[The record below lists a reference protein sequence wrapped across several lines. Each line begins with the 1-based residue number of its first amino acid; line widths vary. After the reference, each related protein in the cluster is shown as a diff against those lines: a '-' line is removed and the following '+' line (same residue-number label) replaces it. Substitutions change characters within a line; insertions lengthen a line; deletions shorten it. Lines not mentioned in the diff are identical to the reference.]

1 MSRTEAPQK
10 ISSLQ
15 ELQQAAS
22 PGRDLWPGIE
32 ARLAPRRR
40 SWNVPASIAAGV
52 VLVTVGV
59 LIGLQFRTGASLPGA
74 RESGALIR
82 ASLIDDPAYQH
93 QRQELLR
100 TLPARL
106 ESLPPESRQ
115 RIRDGLLAI
124 QTAKQ
129 NIEAELG
136 RDAGNVLLQELF
148 VSTCQ
153 EEIRVLTFVGYVDGF
168 NQEI

>member
-1 MSRTEAPQK
+1 MNSSEAPKK
-10 ISSLQ
+10 ISSLN
-15 ELQQAAS
+15 ELQQAAT
-22 PGRDLWPGIE
+22 PRRNLWPGIE
-32 ARLAPRRR
+32 SRLAPGRRR
-40 SWNVPASIAAGV
+40 WNMPASLAASV
-52 VLVTVGV
+52 VLVTLGV
-59 LIGLQFRTGASLPGA
+59 LVGLQFHTGTSLPGA

-136 RDAGNVLLQELF
+136 RDAGNLLLQELF

-153 EEIRVLTFVGYVDGF
+153 EEMRVLTTVGYVDGF